1 MKSLKVKCDVIN
13 PKFNYKFWKAFQQL
27 QKEEKKKYMAV
38 MSDAEKISLKKYLYK
53 YLGCM
58 KSDGDGLL
66 EECMLTRNLNTF
78 NAVDFV
84 PFLKRK
90 GDPKINDGFNTFTG
104 FPFERVNDFEPVD
117 FTKSR
122 LYKHIKE
129 EMLDN
134 NEGEFNHFLD
144 HIADMIQDPMNI
156 KTNGHLFYTKQGM
169 GKGML
174 AEFVSKLLGTD
185 HTISFENTD
194 AYFGKFNSDQSNKI
208 LKIFEEVSN
217 KGVAFQNHDRLKGDQ
232 SKKSERIE
240 PKGIDPYNI
249 RHCARFW
256 YFTNNE
262 NALFIEGGDRRFTCH
277 KANNRY
283 ANNYEYFAGIW
294 AEVNDTNFCKNAFE
308 YFATREYDVKNAYLC
323 YENKFK
329 TEQKQLNL
337 PNGLKYLK
345 EIAEEGFK
353 GLEMDDDKIKAK
365 TLSESY
371 KEWCSD
377 NGVKFSLGALKT
389 QLKKLDIVDKSIRF
403 NGVKAKCYVLD
414 DLENKYA
421 EFLKDADFK
430 FDMVDDDDDE

>member
-1 MKSLKVKCDVIN
+1 
-13 PKFNYKFWKAFQQL
+13 
-27 QKEEKKKYMAV
+27 
-38 MSDAEKISLKKYLYK
+38 
-53 YLGCM
+53 
-58 KSDGDGLL
+58 
-66 EECMLTRNLNTF
+66 MLTRNLNTF
-78 NAVDFV
+78 NKVEFL

-90 GDPKINDGFNTFTG
+90 GAPKINDDGFNTFTG
-104 FPFERVNDFEPVD
+104 FPFERVDDFEPVD

-129 EMLDN
+129 EMMDN

-144 HIADMIQDPMNI
+144 HIADMLQDPMNI

-174 AEFVSKLLGTD
+174 AEFVSKLLGSD

-283 ANNYEYFAGIW
+283 ANDYEYFAGIW
-294 AEVNDTNFCKNAFE
+294 AEVNDVNFCKNAFE
-308 YFATREYDVKNAYLC
+308 YFAIREYDIKNAYLC

-345 EIAEEGFK
+345 DIVEDGFK
-353 GLEMDDDKIKAK
+353 GLEMDGDKIKAK

-371 KEWCSD
+371 REWCGNS
-377 NGVKFSLGALKT
+377 GVKFSLGALKT
-389 QLKKLDIVDKSIRF
+389 QLKKLDIVDKSVRF
-403 NGVKAKCYVLD
+403 DGVKTKCYVLD
-414 DLENKYA
+414 NLENKYA
-421 EFLKDADFK
+421 DFLKDADFK
-430 FDMVDDDDDE
+430 FDMVDDDDDDE